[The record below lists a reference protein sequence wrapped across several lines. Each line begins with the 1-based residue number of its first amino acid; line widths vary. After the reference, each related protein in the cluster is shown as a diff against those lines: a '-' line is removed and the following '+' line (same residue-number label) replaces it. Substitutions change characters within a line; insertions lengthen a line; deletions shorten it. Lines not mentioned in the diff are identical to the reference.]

1 MSRVSIKQE
10 EALSIKLN
18 HLMGIGQ
25 HRRLDLYFLLPKEM
39 GIGPGTLD
47 EETYHQSA
55 MQGRRSYYSKGLHL
69 PLVQTRFVSQK
80 KRTIDEFRLYQNLFA
95 YQFAVAVESDSRDLA
110 QLSDASEFYPA
121 LNELC
126 EQVERL
132 LKKFRRNEP
141 SDEKRQS
148 YFENADNYLSWLCE
162 QRLLKLLSHSPRS
175 SDYAEIQERVVALC
189 RRESQYRDSRRYN
202 SPQTKD
208 DPNRI
213 ANKMLLL
220 RRLIQQGV
228 VLKEEVKG
236 LGVGLKKIATGL
248 ATSLIMIVV
257 SSLIIK
263 AQGVFNG
270 VTIVL
275 VLVLSVIYGFREI
288 FKDDIRNTIW
298 RFLRRGRPRWNRIL
312 RDTKSKLALARQHV
326 WLDFVKPKDLPIEVT
341 EILKRRNRQN
351 KIDSEILHYAV
362 STRVTNS
369 EFLAGYS
376 TIQEQVVFSLVPF
389 ARYLERGKAKIYRE
403 QEGKISNES
412 VERRYQVNLVLVLVD
427 DKNEAEYARYKI
439 TMNRS
444 AIVDISKSELPEG
457 IRPIAE
463 PIDPEELI
471 ENEAVS
477 DPVKGGESKSKL
489 KLATEAGSEKLEKQ
503 AKVQDERKS
512 AEKVER

>member
-18 HLMGIGQ
+18 HLMGVGQ
-25 HRRLDLYFLLPKEM
+25 HRKLDLYFLLPKEM

-69 PLVQTRFVSQK
+69 PLVQTRFVAQK

-95 YQFAVAVESDSRDLA
+95 YQFAVAVESDSRELA
-110 QLSDASEFYPA
+110 QLSDPNEFYPA
-121 LNELC
+121 LHELA

-141 SDEKRQS
+141 SDEKRHS
-148 YFENADNYLSWLCE
+148 YYENADNYLSWLCE
-162 QRLLKLLSHSPRS
+162 QRLLKLLAHAPRS
-175 SDYAEIQERVVALC
+175 SDYSDIHEQVLSLC
-189 RRESQYRDSRRYN
+189 RNESAHRDKCRYN
-202 SPQTKD
+202 SSQTKE

-236 LGVGLKKIATGL
+236 LGVGLKKMATGL
-248 ATSLIMIVV
+248 ATTLIMIVV

-270 VTIVL
+270 LTIML

-298 RFLRRGRPRWNRIL
+298 RFLRRGKPRWHRVL
-312 RDTKSKLALARQHV
+312 KDTKSKLALARQLV
-326 WLDFVKPKDLPIEVT
+326 WLDFVKTKELPAPVR

-351 KIDSEILHYAV
+351 KVDAEILHYGV
-362 STRVTNS
+362 STRVTDS

-389 ARYLERGKAKIYRE
+389 ARYLERGKAKLYHE
-403 QEGKISNES
+403 HEGKISNES
-412 VERRYQVNLVLVLVD
+412 VERRYQVNLVLVLED
-427 DKNEAEYARYKI
+427 DKNGAEYARYKI

-444 AIVDISKSELPEG
+444 AIVDISQSALPEG
-457 IRPIAE
+457 INPIAE
-463 PIDPEELI
+463 PKVPEEII
-471 ENEAVS
+471 EALAELEVA
-477 DPVKGGESKSKL
+477 KEKERKSKI
-489 KLATEAGSEKLEKQ
+489 KLETEAGGDKIKDSKLGGNSPK
-503 AKVQDERKS
+503 
-512 AEKVER
+512 